1 MENTIYAKYSR
12 ERRRNFQISTSIL
25 EDENKKRSVIKK
37 ALQPEAS
44 GHVLAMAKN
53 AGNLQKMYTAS
64 GLQVCPCKVKDD
76 CSVEFAYINGKN
88 MDQLLTEHIEQGN
101 FEQVREDVQFLWDVL
116 RKAPDI
122 QKFETSEG
130 FQEIFGTPVLPEG
143 MLASPLSNLDM
154 VFSNIIVGGQ
164 KVLTDYE
171 WVFDFMIPISFL
183 FARSLFLHGKFQTLP
198 EERKAQL
205 YAIGGVKLEEIPLY
219 HQMEV
224 AFQQYVTGKDELYVL
239 SKMYRELG
247 THCYFVKDWDPS
259 DAYFYIEL
267 VGTTKENPSQQ
278 VSLFY
283 QRNVKRDKD
292 IDLKV
297 KVKDSSLYSQFLL
310 KPTDGNAILKF
321 HSITGKRSDGT
332 VEEIKFASHNARLN
346 YGQEYMFQEA
356 PVLVIPNKDYVEI
369 DFSYLIYHQKNY
381 LVKEEIDFRAEN
393 ADLHEELA
401 KYTGKFH
408 RRVLRKVRNVL
419 SGSTHKN

>member
-37 ALQPEAS
+37 ALHPEACE
-44 GHVLAMAKN
+44 HVLSMARN
-53 AGNLQKMYTAS
+53 AGKLQNMYETS
-64 GLQVCPCKVKDD
+64 GLLVCPCKRKDD
-76 CSVEFAYINGKN
+76 YSVEFSYINGKN
-88 MDQLLTEHIEQGN
+88 MDQLLTEHIDQGD
-101 FEQVREDVQFLWDVL
+101 FEQVRKDVQFLWDVL

-122 QKFETSEG
+122 QTFEPSQG
-130 FQEIFGTPVLPEG
+130 FREIFGEPLLPEG

-154 VFSNIIVGGQ
+154 VFSNILILEQ
-164 KVLTDYE
+164 YVLTDYE

-198 EERKAQL
+198 EERKAEL
-205 YAIGGVKLEEIPLY
+205 YAIGGVKLGEIPLY

-224 AFQQYVTGKDELYVL
+224 AFQKYVTGKDELYVL

-267 VGTTKENPSQQ
+267 TGVSKEDPKQQ
-278 VSLFY
+278 DSLFY
-283 QRNVKRDKD
+283 QRNVKREKD

-297 KVKDSSLYSQFLL
+297 KLKDSSRYSQILL

-332 VEEIKFASHNARLN
+332 IEEIKFASHNARLN

-393 ADLHEELA
+393 ASLHEELA

-408 RRVLRKVRNVL
+408 RRVLRKVKNVL
-419 SGSTHKN
+419 SGGTHKN